1 MNICSF
7 MGRLTREPEYVQLQ
21 NGKNVI
27 NFSIAVRNPNTSNK
41 DKADTTFIDCV
52 AWEGTADLI
61 NKYFKKGSRILV
73 HTSAKT
79 DNWID
84 KDTGKNRYKIKFLV
98 QKFWYVDQ
106 KQEDGYLNIENIE
119 NIDAE
124 EVI

>member
-27 NFSIAVRNPNTSNK
+27 NFSMAVRNPNTSNK

-106 KQEDGYLNIENIE
+106 KQEDAYSCIENVDE
-119 NIDAE
+119 E

>member
-27 NFSIAVRNPNTSNK
+27 NFSMAVRNPNTSSK

-106 KQEDGYLNIENIE
+106 KQEDAYSSIENVDE
-119 NIDAE
+119 E

>member
-1 MNICSF
+1 

>member
-27 NFSIAVRNPNTSNK
+27 NFSMAVRNPNTGNK

-106 KQEDGYLNIENIE
+106 KQEDAYSNIENVDE
-119 NIDAE
+119 E

>member
-1 MNICSF
+1 MNICTF
-7 MGRLTREPEYVQLQ
+7 MGRFTREPEYVQLQ
-21 NGKNVI
+21 NGKSVI
-27 NFSIAVRNPNTSNK
+27 NFSLAVRNPNGGNK
-41 DKADTTFIDCV
+41 EKADITFIDCV

-84 KDTGKNRYKIKFLV
+84 KETGKNRYKIKFLV

-106 KQEDGYLNIENIE
+106 KQENEYSNSSSENF
-119 NIDAE
+119 E
-124 EVI
+124 EEEIL

>member
-7 MGRLTREPEYVQLQ
+7 MGRFTREPEYVQLQ
-21 NGKNVI
+21 NGKSVI
-27 NFSIAVRNPNTSNK
+27 NFSLAVRNPNSGNK
-41 DKADTTFIDCV
+41 EKSDMTFIDCV

-84 KDTGKNRYKIKFLV
+84 KETGKNRYKIKFLV

-106 KQEDGYLNIENIE
+106 KQNEKYSNANVDFFEDE
-119 NIDAE
+119 E
-124 EVI
+124 EVL

>member
-27 NFSIAVRNPNTSNK
+27 NFSMAVRNPNTNNK
-41 DKADTTFIDCV
+41 DKPDTTFIDCV

-73 HTSAKT
+73 HASAKT

-106 KQEDGYLNIENIE
+106 KQEDAYSNIENVDE
-119 NIDAE
+119 E

>member
-27 NFSIAVRNPNTSNK
+27 NFSMAVRNPNTNNK
-41 DKADTTFIDCV
+41 DKPDTTFIDCV

-106 KQEDGYLNIENIE
+106 KQEDAYSNIENVDE
-119 NIDAE
+119 E

>member
-1 MNICSF
+1 MNICTF

-21 NGKNVI
+21 NGKSVI
-27 NFSIAVRNPNTSNK
+27 NFSLAVRNPNSANK
-41 DKADTTFIDCV
+41 EKAEMTFIDCV

-84 KDTGKNRYKIKFLV
+84 KETGKNRYKIKFLV

-106 KQEDGYLNIENIE
+106 KQNEKYSNANVDFFEDE
-119 NIDAE
+119 E
-124 EVI
+124 EVL

>member
-27 NFSIAVRNPNTSNK
+27 NFSMAVRNPNTSSK

-106 KQEDGYLNIENIE
+106 KQEDSYSSIENVDE
-119 NIDAE
+119 E

>member
-27 NFSIAVRNPNTSNK
+27 NFSMAVRNPNTSNK

-106 KQEDGYLNIENIE
+106 KQEDAYSSIENVDE
-119 NIDAE
+119 E

>member
-27 NFSIAVRNPNTSNK
+27 NFSMAVRNPNTSNK
-41 DKADTTFIDCV
+41 DKPDTTFIDCV
-52 AWEGTADLI
+52 AWEATADLI

-106 KQEDGYLNIENIE
+106 KQEDAYSSIE
-119 NIDAE
+119 DVDVE